1 MGLENI
7 SLFVHSAFRDFFSL
21 GEIAPSSH
29 FSAKGVVK
37 HGRISTAK
45 RILEI
50 GPGMGPFTKEILRVA
65 PGAAEIVVIDKNP
78 DFIEFL
84 KKDMADTRLV
94 AICADIIT
102 VPSEELGVF
111 DSIISS
117 IPLSLLGCAEKISFS
132 EKIHRLLKPGGVFT
146 KAQYSLSNIQYFKEK
161 GFGPIKWSLEFRNL
175 PPIFIYSCQK
185 NLS

>member
-7 SLFVHSAFRDFFSL
+7 SLFVHSAFRDFLSL
-21 GEIAPSSH
+21 GEITPSSH

-50 GPGMGPFTKEILRVA
+50 GPGMGPFTKEILRVSPA
-65 PGAAEIVVIDKNP
+65 TAEIVVIDKNP

-84 KKDMADTRLV
+84 KKDIPDTRLV
-94 AICADIIT
+94 VICGDIIT
-102 VPSEELGVF
+102 IPSEELGVF

-117 IPLSLLGCAEKISFS
+117 IPLSLLECTQKVSFS
-132 EKIHRLLKPGGVFT
+132 QKIHRLLKPGGVFT
-146 KAQYSLSNIQYFKEK
+146 KAQYSLSSTKYFKES
-161 GFGPIKWSLEFRNL
+161 GFGPIKWNLEIRNI

-185 NLS
+185 NL